1 MIQLILGRGDSPRAV
16 SLYLPNTSAE
26 IEKTFAAL
34 DHISTESPTVVAE
47 FNSSVDGLSQYVKS
61 VNLDNKEDF
70 AKLNAL
76 AEKVSTMNAKESWIF
91 SGALAANSIN
101 GIDDVL
107 KVADH
112 LDDYM
117 IVPNVNTDAEL
128 GRFIATIAP
137 INGDPRFPEESWPYL
152 DFAKIGAEYYADHG
166 GAYTYGGYVLRT
178 PSSQREMRKDGAI
191 MSLQLETSER
201 ACILRLPAMEEELE
215 ETKARLGIDDFAQAR
230 VECVNFLIP
239 YLEGHIPTECVSVED
254 ANDLALSIDEMNQHD
269 GWLLK
274 YLSVLEVCQPETMA
288 EALEYANNLD
298 DYERVPDDPEEYGRA
313 VLRRYGADEELI
325 NVIDGYMDFAGL
337 GEDAMSEDGV
347 RRTEFGLV
355 RRCCEPFPDESQGL
369 QMSGM

>member
-201 ACILRLPAMEEELE
+201 ACISQRNAYPSRMPM
-215 ETKARLGIDDFAQAR
+215 TW
-230 VECVNFLIP
+230 
-239 YLEGHIPTECVSVED
+239 H
-254 ANDLALSIDEMNQHD
+254 
-269 GWLLK
+269 
-274 YLSVLEVCQPETMA
+274 YLST
-288 EALEYANNLD
+288 
-298 DYERVPDDPEEYGRA
+298 R
-313 VLRRYGADEELI
+313 
-325 NVIDGYMDFAGL
+325 
-337 GEDAMSEDGV
+337 
-347 RRTEFGLV
+347 
-355 RRCCEPFPDESQGL
+355 
-369 QMSGM
+369 